1 MRACI
6 DAGIGISGINAEV
19 MPGQWEFQIGPL
31 PAPEA
36 ADHLWMARWLL
47 YRLGEDFGV
56 SATLDPK
63 PVRGDWN
70 GAGAHT
76 NFSTKAMRESYEP
89 CVEAAEALGRR
100 AELHIANYGDRIEER
115 LTGLHETARYDEYF
129 YGVSDRGAS
138 VRIPWQVEK
147 DRKGYI
153 EDRRPNANCDPYVVT
168 RLIIETIKEY

>member
-1 MRACI
+1 MAPT
-6 DAGIGISGINAEV
+6 AG
-19 MPGQWEFQIGPL
+19 
-31 PAPEA
+31 
-36 ADHLWMARWLL
+36 DHLWLARWLL
-47 YRLGEDFGV
+47 YRLGEKFGI

-63 PVRGDWN
+63 PVPGDWN

-100 AELHIANYGDRIEER
+100 AELHIANYGHRIEER

-147 DRKGYI
+147 DGKGYI

-168 RLIIETIKEY
+168 RLIIETVCGAASS